1 MTTRLAK
8 QQLCK
13 CSTLFLNISLPLM
26 LKFLISRFVE
36 DVNTRQRLSISFFS
50 STSKQSFR
58 SQLKKNWPTF
68 DELNKME

>member
-8 QQLCK
+8 QQH
-13 CSTLFLNISLPLM
+13 STLFLNILNISLPLM

-50 STSKQSFR
+50 STLIQSFR
-58 SQLKKNWPTF
+58 SQRKKNWPTF